1 MGFKHALRPN
11 TLSFKYVH
19 CNLPT
24 RVLHPSDLWLNY
36 PHVPLA
42 GTVKCYYL
50 AQIAFYL
57 HQMLILNTEARRKD
71 HVQMTVHHIIT
82 IMLMVTSYAVNLT
95 RVGCL
100 VMVLMD
106 CSDVFLPV
114 SGP

>member
-1 MGFKHALRPN
+1 MHRNF
-11 TLSFKYVH
+11 
-19 CNLPT
+19 PT
-24 RVLHPSDLWLNY
+24 RVLHPSDLWLTH

-42 GTVKCYYL
+42 GTIKFYYL

-57 HQMLILNTEARRKD
+57 HQMLVLNTEARRKD
-71 HVQMTVHHIIT
+71 HVQMTVHHIVT
-82 IMLMVTSYAVNLT
+82 LMLMVISYAVNLT

-106 CSDVFLPV
+106 CSDVLLPV